1 MVLEFASDYSSKN
14 NAKSRHRI
22 PNRPTEISEKS
33 KNYLNPTR
41 SEVVQLFFSVFSQA
55 FEPEALAD
63 PRRRKSAS
71 LDIAY
76 VCYCM
81 SSALAKQS
89 RGRFFSNF
97 AGLAHNAPYPID
109 ARRR

>member
-1 MVLEFASDYSSKN
+1 MSILLDAAN
-14 NAKSRHRI
+14 
-22 PNRPTEISEKS
+22 T
-33 KNYLNPTR
+33 
-41 SEVVQLFFSVFSQA
+41 
-55 FEPEALAD
+55 FEPGALAD
-63 PRRRKSAS
+63 PGPGPKSAS
-71 LDIAY
+71 LDISY

>member
-41 SEVVQLFFSVFSQA
+41 SEVVQLFSSVFSQA
-55 FEPEALAD
+55 FEPEALAWI
-63 PRRRKSAS
+63 
-71 LDIAY
+71 LHT
-76 VCYCM
+76 
-81 SSALAKQS
+81 
-89 RGRFFSNF
+89 FFV
-97 AGLAHNAPYPID
+97 LPL
-109 ARRR
+109 